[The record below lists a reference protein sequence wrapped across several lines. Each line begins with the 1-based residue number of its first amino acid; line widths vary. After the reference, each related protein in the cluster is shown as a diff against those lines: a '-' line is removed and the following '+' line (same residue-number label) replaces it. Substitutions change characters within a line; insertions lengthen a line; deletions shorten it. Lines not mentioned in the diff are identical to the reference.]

1 MPENPLCEWSVK
13 KQSRY
18 SSLGG
23 KGGGTQMY
31 NKIQKQ
37 LNKTKLKTE
46 ADVVTHRYNPN
57 TSS

>member
-1 MPENPLCEWSVK
+1 
-13 KQSRY
+13 
-18 SSLGG
+18 
-23 KGGGTQMY
+23 MY

-57 TSS
+57 TVVAEAGGWKV